1 MGKASSAKKVAR
13 AARAGG
19 RGARGGQRRSLLF
32 PATITIVCILGVSLI
47 LYARTQDKAEALEP
61 GITDHWHAAY
71 GVDICGEL
79 LPNLSSG
86 TADPNGI
93 HTHEDGVMHIHPG
106 AAQEVARAGEDAT
119 IQVFLEATGSS
130 ISDDSLTI
138 RGADGETTTY
148 REGDDEPCHGQV
160 QVAYWANASEA
171 NDTDPQ
177 IFTEDLAD
185 IHFKN
190 DREAYTFA
198 FVEEGEDI
206 LPPAT
211 VGDLDA
217 LAGVDGGDTV
227 TPSTVPGSTT
237 VPAGGATT
245 VPAGGATTTT
255 TAAGDR
261 SATTTSA
268 PPAG

>member
-32 PATITIVCILGVSLI
+32 PASVTIVCVLGVSLI
-47 LYARTQDKAEALEP
+47 LYARTQDEAEALEP
-61 GITDHWHAAY
+61 GLADHWHAAY

-86 TADPNGI
+86 TADPQGI
-93 HTHEDGVMHIHPG
+93 HTHDDGVMHIHPG
-106 AAQEVARAGEDAT
+106 AAQQVAAAGEDAT
-119 IQVFLEATGSS
+119 IEVFLEATGSS

-138 RGADGETTTY
+138 RGADGTETTYT
-148 REGDDEPCHGQV
+148 EGADDMPCDGEV

-177 IFTEDLAD
+177 IFTSDLAD
-185 IHFKN
+185 IHFNN

-198 FVEEGEDI
+198 FVEDGEDI

-211 VGDLDA
+211 VAQLDE
-217 LAGVDGGDTV
+217 LAGIDGGSTV
-227 TPSTVPGSTT
+227 TTPSTVPGSG
-237 VPAGGATT
+237 P
-245 VPAGGATTTT
+245 TTTT
-255 TAAGDR
+255 TGGGGRGAPTTTADP
-261 SATTTSA
+261 SAPTTSA